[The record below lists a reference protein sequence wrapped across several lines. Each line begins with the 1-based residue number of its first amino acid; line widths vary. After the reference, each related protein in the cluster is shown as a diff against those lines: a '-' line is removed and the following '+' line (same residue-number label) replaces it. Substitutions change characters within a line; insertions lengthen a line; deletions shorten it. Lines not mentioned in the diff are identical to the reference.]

1 MCLWNLFFFQYEMPF
16 VIIIQLVEGGRE
28 HGRESFIDWSCQ
40 GSKQVSTNKNAF
52 LSAWACVGVAVEEPE
67 NKSEL

>member
-1 MCLWNLFFFQYEMPF
+1 MAERALLTGAE
-16 VIIIQLVEGGRE
+16 
-28 HGRESFIDWSCQ
+28 